1 VLITPTLL
9 GSLIAGVACW
19 LLFWFGVSHVDS
31 IPFLNRYLSKDMI
44 MEWVRQN
51 PVQALLITEL
61 INVLF
66 HGIGSASAVFFT
78 FSGTLVNACVIF
90 GVIPTCTFIEE
101 QIKSIKEK
109 ALEFKAEVEAKK
121 RAA

>member
-1 VLITPTLL
+1 M
-9 GSLIAGVACW
+9 GSAE
-19 LLFWFGVSHVDS
+19 
-31 IPFLNRYLSKDMI
+31 PF
-44 MEWVRQN
+44 
-51 PVQALLITEL
+51 QALLITEL